1 MGYWS
6 CAGVTLAGTICQLS
20 RSIFFPGFLYFEIW
34 SHHHL
39 RKSCSFQTSFLSTV
53 VQPVWFSLWSVA
65 VIPSV
70 SACNWVD
77 VQAGP
82 DARMLPSLNWR
93 RWLKCEGWRKA
104 VRCWSAISSV
114 VIFLLYSGN
123 RPYFLILLLGHND
136 IECDTSADKIANHLI
151 VLAQEDSVMSDD
163 ASLLCTPGCAMQDG
177 GSDQEEC
184 QQTFTDILATG
195 TGDQSSAKI
204 VCLVY

>member
-1 MGYWS
+1 MATFMKKRGSSVIASQQRCCVGYWS

-20 RSIFFPGFLYFEIW
+20 RSRIFPGFLYFEIR

-39 RKSCSFQTSFLSTV
+39 RKTCSFQTSFLSTV

-93 RWLKCEGWRKA
+93 RRLKCEGWGKA

-123 RPYFLILLLGHND
+123 RPYFLILF
-136 IECDTSADKIANHLI
+136 A
-151 VLAQEDSVMSDD
+151 
-163 ASLLCTPGCAMQDG
+163 
-177 GSDQEEC
+177 
-184 QQTFTDILATG
+184 G
-195 TGDQSSAKI
+195 TQWHWVWHKRRQNRKPLDRLSSGR
-204 VCLVY
+204 